1 MQIRTALLIV
11 ASASMTAAAQD
22 VPPTPLDSNTSASA
36 EQAAVKYALDS
47 AGIRGGRLVLNPL
60 MAVMAAAPG
69 LGRDLRPTWRT
80 DRLATFLKAS
90 SRERDKAV
98 SCASNTSMGPRCD
111 LVDADRYITASEPRF
126 DGGLATV
133 TVTIEEPGE
142 RGLLNFRT
150 YNIVMTNTV
159 NGWKVMKIEKLE
171 RS

>member
-1 MQIRTALLIV
+1 MKVPGFLMVV
-11 ASASMTAAAQD
+11 ASASVVGAQD

-36 EQAAVKYALDS
+36 EQAAVRYALDS

-60 MAVMAAAPG
+60 LAPMAAAPG
-69 LGRDLRPTWRT
+69 RGSDLRPIWRT

-90 SRERDKAV
+90 SRERDKAI

-111 LVDADRYITASEPRF
+111 LIDADRYITASEPRF

-142 RGLLNFRT
+142 RGLITYRT
-150 YNIVMTNTV
+150 FNIVMTNTS
-159 NGWKVMKIEKLE
+159 NGWKVMKFEKLE